1 MQYGANNRTDQQ
13 NFAWVAEFDRKPTT
27 PPFEDKLPRRVMLA
41 QESVV
46 VLDLLAEQF
55 ARGDRWIKHCLKDCT
70 GLCLAGGLIEI
81 RQRRATRDRAGVYL
95 ARAIARV
102 RGTPMKLIDFNDSC
116 FDYAEIREV
125 ISFARE
131 WAQLVVDDY
140 LAALDA
146 GCWVK

>member
-1 MQYGANNRTDQQ
+1 MQNDGNNRTDQQ
-13 NFAWVAEFDRKPTT
+13 NFAWVAEFDRKFATL
-27 PPFEDKLPRRVMLA
+27 PFEERLPRRVMLA

-70 GLCLAGGLIEI
+70 GFCIVGGLIEI
-81 RQRRATRDRAGVYL
+81 RQHRAACDRAGVYL

-102 RGTPMKLIDFNDSC
+102 RGAPMKLIDFNDSC
-116 FDYAEIREV
+116 FDYAEIREI

-140 LAALDA
+140 CAALRSE
-146 GCWVK
+146 